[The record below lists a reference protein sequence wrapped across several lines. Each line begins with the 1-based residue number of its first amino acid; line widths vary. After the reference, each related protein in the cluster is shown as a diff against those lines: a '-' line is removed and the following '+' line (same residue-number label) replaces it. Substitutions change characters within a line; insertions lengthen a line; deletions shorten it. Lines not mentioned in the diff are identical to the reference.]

1 MDDLAVLPNKAIDA
15 LGPISG
21 RFLSMGIDIKRV
33 LHAREEGLAL
43 LKTNL
48 PPPCCNNGVNLAV
61 AAKG

>member
-48 PPPCCNNGVNLAV
+48 PPHV
-61 AAKG
+61 ATMG

>member
-15 LGPISG
+15 LRPISS

-48 PPPCCNNGVNLAV
+48 PPHV
-61 AAKG
+61 ATMG